1 MRSTGI
7 LLFLLLSFPCIAGE
21 PAPMNTQIDQ
31 RSYTLGGFATF
42 AEMVRVGVKS
52 LALSAP
58 LAPAE
63 MDGLLEDAGRIA
75 REERVLLYRE
85 TDLIVTDLFP
95 ADVAKGK
102 HVLLI
107 YQGGTLDAYL
117 ALKQSKSELVAAGS
131 YTGAARTDIARQFGR
146 LLSYPEA
153 VIEELIN
160 DNAGP
165 VR

>member
-1 MRSTGI
+1 
-7 LLFLLLSFPCIAGE
+7 
-21 PAPMNTQIDQ
+21 MNSQIDQ

-42 AEMVRVGVKS
+42 AEMVRVGVKT
-52 LALSAP
+52 LALSA
-58 LAPAE
+58 AMTPAE
-63 MDGLLEDAGRIA
+63 MDDLLEDAERIA
-75 REERVLLYRE
+75 REEGVLLYRE

-95 ADVAKGK
+95 AGVATGK

-117 ALKQSKSELVAAGS
+117 ALKQDKSELEAAGS
-131 YTGAARTDIARQFGR
+131 YTGAARRDIARQFGR